1 MTEFQSS
8 IEIGLSYLAK
18 CDLHSSQ
25 EVIITQV
32 RAGIVNVI
40 DPQLQ
45 ILNSLK
51 VIIQSKALTE
61 GWIGRVL

>member
-1 MTEFQSS
+1 MAEFQSS
-8 IEIGLSYLAK
+8 IETGPSYLAER
-18 CDLHSSQ
+18 DLHSSQ
-25 EVIITQV
+25 VVIITQV
-32 RAGIVNVI
+32 RAGVVNVI